1 MFDQRMDQVIARG
14 EPHEDSDDDYNGG
27 YGDIIGIGN
36 SAGHFMNEDYRRV
49 AHPHMAPP
57 VPPPIHPVPFERI
70 NTGDYISEVT
80 RARGM
85 YADSMDRRLADR
97 FSESRPSNSPI
108 PRAFSGPMS
117 PAAAASPRNM
127 GPPPPPSVPHTAPMM
142 RRHTMEDDMFNSSQ
156 SQSQRLSERMKPRYA
171 RQRDHDS
178 EASACT
184 QPMGDFYRKV
194 ASASRERSVYQDR
207 QPSVAKDTISDHR
220 SANMLL
226 LHQVGSVKIGE
237 IVRYTVIYTPS
248 HDRILPSPEVLHLR
262 IRNTSN
268 VALRAAFVHG
278 PYTLNASAW
287 PSHYDPNVKFENPRR
302 YGVPEF
308 EPMLKAGGT
317 WNIQLLVPDN
327 IRESAGLG
335 PSRQQFGD
343 ERIEGRERKE
353 DEHSASWV
361 VEIASQVIFSNSAAV
376 GYEVILA
383 RDEKSLNLG
392 STPITGNQAQVP
404 QPGRVS
410 DFQQSIG
417 AKDGHHPAQLKGV
430 FSRAVTL
437 KVDDTA
443 SLWNT
448 PQLPEWDENRGKPL
462 WSGKDAG
469 KDAATVSV
477 VKTPPKPEN
486 ASAEP
491 NQKPQEEKCEKR
503 KKKVHL
509 VVLTHGLHSNLGADM
524 LYMKESIDS
533 TVRQAKVVAKA
544 RRARQKAEREAKR
557 QKSQSEGPESEEKVN
572 EKLKPQEEK
581 EEVEEEYEDEEVVV
595 RGFSGNATRTER
607 GIKFLGKR
615 LARYILSMTYPDQPY
630 LPSVKSKAGS
640 FVTAITGDNEGDEH
654 DEAAHKNSTIHQSK
668 HPIPQR
674 AFQITSISFIGH
686 SLGGLVQTYAI
697 AYIQKHSPVFFD
709 VIRPINFIT
718 LASPM
723 LGLSNENPRYVKFA
737 LDFGLVGKTGQDLG
751 LTWKA
756 PTLLRSG
763 WGAIVSNLGETA
775 HKKVMGEVQPESKPL
790 LRILPTGPAHSALK
804 KFRNRT
810 VYSNVVNDGIVPLRT
825 SCLLFLDWQGLER
838 VEKAR
843 REAGLVERV
852 VGFGWAELT
861 GANVT
866 SPTNDTERRRSRT
879 QTAKN
884 PVRCP
889 QPPSN
894 AIAEDDRRS
903 FTLTRNISQQ
913 HPTNQE
919 PDKETRIDGQNDGPL
934 SGFLNFFKSS
944 EPPKSPQLP
953 QGQGRQTIKLDDS
966 SSKRSSQSQVT
977 TGQELSDENTGGG
990 SSAPPRTSFFEAAGD
1005 ILNPALPTVEFLIDP
1020 STRPRTI
1027 FHDRIYHPSD
1037 IPPPPL
1043 KKRSTGLGI
1052 RRKASSQKPQGPPA
1066 ASPSLKKEATGDSN
1080 ASSPYPSINHG
1091 DTGLST
1097 RDYDNMA
1104 KTDPERDPDKVIDS
1118 SSMAVEEKIAR
1129 AYHKGMSWRKVL
1141 VKLEPDA
1148 HNNILVRRMFANA
1161 NGWPVVKHLVDAHFS
1176 DSAAARMS
1184 DEDEAN
1190 NDRAKSLNQPPDQEG
1205 SEVRRAQVPSASENR
1220 DFRLSQA
1227 PLPKTR
1233 KGSAQPNDQNR
1244 QEATHLTPA
1253 DASEA
1258 DDAVPEL
1265 PSDGSPPSRK
1275 TSHSVSDRPPQL
1287 PPLGHVSPKR
1297 HRRASST
1304 GSASP
1309 RRPSYDRMDSVTWS
1323 DRDWLDSQDESD
1335 ADNDFL
1341 TYGHGGH
1348 RRSKSQEDGK
1358 KGGKEIKRTGSP
1370 VWNWTEKIVG
1380 RGAAKKAGSKS
1391 GNPLSPT
1398 TSEPPMSPVEGSST
1412 GRVGL
1417 LR

>member
-1 MFDQRMDQVIARG
+1 
-14 EPHEDSDDDYNGG
+14 
-27 YGDIIGIGN
+27 
-36 SAGHFMNEDYRRV
+36 
-49 AHPHMAPP
+49 
-57 VPPPIHPVPFERI
+57 
-70 NTGDYISEVT
+70 
-80 RARGM
+80 
-85 YADSMDRRLADR
+85 
-97 FSESRPSNSPI
+97 
-108 PRAFSGPMS
+108 
-117 PAAAASPRNM
+117 
-127 GPPPPPSVPHTAPMM
+127 
-142 RRHTMEDDMFNSSQ
+142 
-156 SQSQRLSERMKPRYA
+156 
-171 RQRDHDS
+171 
-178 EASACT
+178 
-184 QPMGDFYRKV
+184 MGDFYRKV

-207 QPSVAKDTISDHR
+207 LPTAAKDTTLPSDPHR
-220 SANMLL
+220 PANKMLL

-237 IVRYTVIYTPS
+237 IVRYTVTYTPS

-278 PYTLNASAW
+278 PYTLNVSAW
-287 PSHYDPNVKFENPRR
+287 PSHYDPNTKFENPRR

-343 ERIEGRERKE
+343 ERIDGDGAEEEK
-353 DEHSASWV
+353 EHSATWV
-361 VEIASQVIFSNSAAV
+361 VEVASQVIFSNSAAV

-392 STPITGNQAQVP
+392 SATATGNQSQVP

-417 AKDGHHPAQLKGV
+417 AKDGHHPAQPKGV

-448 PQLPEWDENRGKPL
+448 PQLPEWDETHGKSSWP
-462 WSGKDAG
+462 GKG
-469 KDAATVSV
+469 AAVTSV
-477 VKTPPKPEN
+477 VKPPTN
-486 ASAEP
+486 AESASKEP
-491 NQKPQEEKCEKR
+491 SQKPQEEESKKR

-533 TVRQAKVVAKA
+533 TVRQAKVDGKA

-557 QKSQSEGPESEEKVN
+557 QKSQSEGPECEQEAKEEM
-572 EKLKPQEEK
+572 KPQKEK
-581 EEVEEEYEDEEVVV
+581 EEEEEEFEDEEVVV

-615 LARYILSMTYPDQPY
+615 LARYVLSMTYPDQPF
-630 LPSVKSKAGS
+630 LPSMKSKAGS
-640 FVTAITGDNEGDEH
+640 MVTAMTGDNGSDEH
-654 DEAAHKNSTIHQSK
+654 AEPSHKNSTIHQSK
-668 HPIPQR
+668 HPVPHR
-674 AFQITSISFIGH
+674 AFQISSISFIGH
-686 SLGGLVQTYAI
+686 SLGGIVQTYAI
-697 AYIQKHSPVFFD
+697 AYIQKHSPQFFD
-709 VIRPINFIT
+709 LIRPINFIT

-763 WGAIVSNLGETA
+763 WGAIVNNLGETA
-775 HKKVMGEVQPESKPL
+775 HKKIMGEVQPESKPL
-790 LRILPTGPAHSALK
+790 LRILPTGPAHAALK

-866 SPTNDTERRRSRT
+866 SPRTIPWAPKDEAAPKLPPIDTVSEPQSEIVSPDTEREEYRE
-879 QTAKN
+879 
-884 PVRCP
+884 VP

-903 FTLTRNISQQ
+903 FTLTRSMSRDLESYQKQ
-913 HPTNQE
+913 PGVDAQS
-919 PDKETRIDGQNDGPL
+919 DGPL

-953 QGQGRQTIKLDDS
+953 QGQGQGQRSRSPSPPSSKHDKIYKRSQTIKLDDA
-966 SSKRSSQSQVT
+966 SSKRSSRSQVT
-977 TGQELSDENTGGG
+977 TGQELSEESVGGG

-1043 KKRSTGLGI
+1043 KKKSTGLGI
-1052 RRKASSQKPQGPPA
+1052 RRKTPSHSTQSTTA
-1066 ASPSLKKEATGDSN
+1066 PSLTKNATGDSTG
-1080 ASSPYPSINHG
+1080 SSVYPSVPHG
-1091 DTGLST
+1091 DTGLSI

-1104 KTDPERDPDKVIDS
+1104 STDPERDPDKVVDS
-1118 SSMAVEEKIAR
+1118 SNMAVEEKIAR

-1176 DSAAARMS
+1176 DSAAARMD

-1190 NDRAKSLNQPPDQEG
+1190 NERAKSLHQPPDQEG
-1205 SEVRRAQVPSASENR
+1205 SEVRPQVPPPPGASSQTK

-1233 KGSAQPNDQNR
+1233 KESTQPIGEGPIQHSPETLSA
-1244 QEATHLTPA
+1244 E
-1253 DASEA
+1253 ASEA
-1258 DDAVPEL
+1258 EDAVPDL
-1265 PSDGSPPSRK
+1265 PSTSDSTPPSRK
-1275 TSHSVSDRPPQL
+1275 PSHSVADRPPQL
-1287 PPLGHVSPKR
+1287 PPLNVHVSPKR

-1304 GSASP
+1304 GSLTPP
-1309 RRPSYDRMDSVTWS
+1309 RPTYDRSDSVTWS

-1335 ADNDFL
+1335 GDNDFL
-1341 TYGHGGH
+1341 AYGH

-1358 KGGKEIKRTGSP
+1358 KGGDKDVVKRTGSP

-1380 RGAAKKAGSKS
+1380 RGASKRGAAGGGGKS
-1391 GNPLSPT
+1391 GPNSPAA
-1398 TSEPPMSPVEGSST
+1398 SEPPMSPVEGAST
-1412 GRVGL
+1412 GRLGL